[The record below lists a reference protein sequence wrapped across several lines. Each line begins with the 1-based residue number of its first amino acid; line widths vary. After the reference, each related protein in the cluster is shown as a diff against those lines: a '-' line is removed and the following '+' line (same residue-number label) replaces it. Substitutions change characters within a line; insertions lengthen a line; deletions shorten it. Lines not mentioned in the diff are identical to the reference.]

1 MTQPMNP
8 IGGQLIQMPN
18 EQLFMF
24 PSNSYSMA
32 QPVTVQAVQPVGVN
46 NDAFKEVFKPVM

>member
-18 EQLFMF
+18 GQFML
-24 PSNSYSMA
+24 PSYSYSMA
-32 QPVTVQAVQPVGVN
+32 QPVTVQAVQPVGIN
-46 NDAFKEVFKPVM
+46 NEAFNVTFKPVM